1 MLFRSDTFE
10 FSIPAEEGYGEF
22 DPTAIVELPKDIFKV
37 DGEFVEEMLEVGNYL
52 PMTDDTGNQLNGRII
67 SVDLDTVK
75 MDFNHP
81 LVDKEMYF
89 KGKIIGVRDATQIEL
104 DHGHVH
110 GAGGVQH

>member
-1 MLFRSDTFE
+1 
-10 FSIPAEEGYGEF
+10 
-22 DPTAIVELPKDIFKV
+22 
-37 DGEFVEEMLEVGNYL
+37 
-52 PMTDDTGNQLNGRII
+52 MTDDSGNQLNGRII
-67 SVDLDTVK
+67 AVEADVVR

-89 KGKIIGVRDATQIEL
+89 KGTIIGIRDATQIEL